1 MISWIRTHLFF
12 NSSIFKFRP
21 ESQFIPRI
29 CLTIEH
35 KASISRSDSCT
46 HYPVDRL
53 STFWTTGAWSRS
65 LAELFTWQVLFFLS
79 PGWGLCWKTKYGP
92 VRLTIWFFTYSF
104 FFLCSLKFLAARITL
119 LVSTQPFVLPKV
131 ISPFSL
137 YLTIIP
143 QALMGY
149 WLRGHEGERNSCFS
163 KIQLAG
169 QKYRD
174 KTTLAG

>member
-1 MISWIRTHLFF
+1 MISWIRKHLFF

-21 ESQFIPRI
+21 ESHFIPRI

-46 HYPVDRL
+46 HYLVDRL

-65 LAELFTWQVLFFLS
+65 LAELFTWPVLFFLS

-92 VRLTIWFFTYSF
+92 VRLTIWFFYIF
-104 FFLCSLKFLAARITL
+104 FFFSLLSQISCRKDHFIGFY
-119 LVSTQPFVLPKV
+119 SVLRVTKSNKPR
-131 ISPFSL
+131 PFSL

-149 WLRGHEGERNSCFS
+149 H
-163 KIQLAG
+163 
-169 QKYRD
+169 
-174 KTTLAG
+174 